1 MTRVA
6 TPLSWQLLKSV
17 LSIYFVITAVVT
29 AGQMVIEY
37 QHTRGMIQAELASTE
52 RTFYPALATALWE
65 LNNEQLQAIQRG
77 LVDLPIITSMRVVDA
92 FGHELSRLS
101 KGDTGRALG
110 SNITHTFPVTYR
122 FSGDDVPLA
131 TVTFEASSE
140 VILQR
145 VELGYQMIL
154 IAALIKSTTLSLL
167 FVWVFR
173 RRLGSPLKQLSDA
186 VDSIDIESLGNKHV
200 DFKQSEYNELSR
212 LEQAFNRML
221 DRLHEER
228 RSHDSSLT
236 ALNRSL
242 EQLVEKRTEELRA
255 ANENL
260 EQLVR
265 TDTLTG
271 AANRRHFVERMRVE
285 IQRSRRSKP
294 PLSLLM
300 IDLDNFKQINDKWG
314 HSAGDEV
321 LRCFAQLA
329 STHLRAG
336 DLFARLGGEEFSILL
351 PDTSL
356 TGAEEAAQRIIQAV
370 RQQQVASD
378 KHQIQYTIS
387 IGVAELQDDEDDYE
401 PFLKRAD
408 RALYS
413 AKHAGRDRV
422 EVL

>member
-1 MTRVA
+1 MKRVSA
-6 TPLSWQLLKSV
+6 PLSWQLLKAV
-17 LSIYFVITAVVT
+17 LSVYFVITAIVT
-29 AGQMVIEY
+29 AAQMVIEY
-37 QHTRGMIQAELASTE
+37 QHTRDMIQTELASTE

-65 LNNEQLQAIQRG
+65 LNNEQLHAIQRG
-77 LVDLPIITSMRVVDA
+77 LVDLPIISSMRVVDA
-92 FGHELSRLS
+92 FGHEVAHLS
-101 KGDTGRALG
+101 KRDTGRALG
-110 SNITHTFPVTYR
+110 SSITHTFPVSYQ
-122 FSGDDVPLA
+122 FSGDEVPLA
-131 TVTFEASSE
+131 TVTFEASSD
-140 VILQR
+140 VILER
-145 VELGYQMIL
+145 VELGFQMIL
-154 IAALIKSTTLSLL
+154 VSALIKSTALSLL

-173 RRLGSPLKQLSDA
+173 RRLGVPLKQLSDA
-186 VDSIDIESLGNKHV
+186 VESIDIDSLGEKQV
-200 DFKQSEYNELSR
+200 DFKQSEHNELSR
-212 LEQAFNRML
+212 LELAFNRML
-221 DRLHEER
+221 SRLDEER
-228 RSHDSSLT
+228 RSHEASLT

-271 AANRRHFVERMRVE
+271 AANRRHFVERMRIE
-285 IQRSRRSKP
+285 IQRARRSKP

-329 STHLRAG
+329 GTHLRAG
-336 DLFARLGGEEFSILL
+336 DLFARLGGEEFAILL
-351 PDTSL
+351 PDTPL
-356 TGAEEAAQRIIQAV
+356 IGAEEVAQRLMQAV

-378 KHQIQYTIS
+378 KHQIQYTVS
-387 IGVAELQDDEDDYE
+387 IGVAELHDDENDYE

>member
-1 MTRVA
+1 MKLVE
-6 TPLSWQLLKSV
+6 TPLSWQLLKAV

-29 AGQMVIEY
+29 TAQMVIEY
-37 QHTRGMIQAELASTE
+37 QHTRGMIQAELVSTE

-77 LVDLPIITSMRVVDA
+77 IVDLPIITSMRVEDA
-92 FGHELSRLS
+92 FGHELVRLS
-101 KGDTGRALG
+101 KKDTGRDLG
-110 SNITHTFPVTYR
+110 TSITHTFPVTYV
-122 FSGDDVPLA
+122 FAGDKVPLA
-131 TVTFEASSE
+131 TVTFEASSD
-140 VILQR
+140 VVLNR

-154 IAALIKSTTLSLL
+154 ISALIKSAALSLL

-173 RRLGSPLKQLSDA
+173 RRLGVPLKQLSDA
-186 VDSIDIESLGNKHV
+186 VESIDIDSLGRKQV
-200 DFKQSEYNELSR
+200 DFKQSENNELSR
-212 LEQAFNRML
+212 LEQAFNHML
-221 DRLHEER
+221 SRLDEER
-228 RSHDSSLT
+228 RNHESSLT

-271 AANRRHFVERMRVE
+271 AANRRHFVERMRLE

-300 IDLDNFKQINDKWG
+300 IDLDHFKQINDKWG

-321 LRCFAQLA
+321 LRCFAQIVSSL
-329 STHLRAG
+329 LRAS
-336 DLFARLGGEEFSILL
+336 DLFARLGGEEFAILL
-351 PDTSL
+351 PDTDL
-356 TGAEEAAQRIIQAV
+356 AGAEEAAQRVIQAA
-370 RQQQVASD
+370 RQQQVACD

-387 IGVAELQDDEDDYE
+387 IGVAEIHDDESDYE

-408 RALYS
+408 RALYN